1 MEDMELEGEHF
12 HGGLGSSS
20 GIKSTGCDFFLLP
33 FSALWDLEHI
43 NNKMKWNNKFNYL
56 KYSRSNEG
64 GLRKYLFGDHKLPSV
79 TSILSA
85 TKSEE
90 DKASLELWKKRVGYK
105 EANRIK
111 TEASSRGSSMHTYIE
126 DYLRG
131 RVNESFFESNEQY
144 KNMAREIIEKGIKGK
159 IEEIYGIEETLY
171 YPKKY
176 AGTAE
181 LICKYQGLSLIHI

>member
-1 MEDMELEGEHF
+1 
-12 HGGLGSSS
+12 
-20 GIKSTGCDFFLLP
+20 
-33 FSALWDLEHI
+33 
-43 NNKMKWNNKFNYL
+43 MKWNNKFNYL

-144 KNMAREIIEKGIKGK
+144 KNCL
-159 IEEIYGIEETLY
+159 LY
-171 YPKKY
+171 TSP
-176 AGTAE
+176 
-181 LICKYQGLSLIHI
+181 SPRD